1 MTSKPSAAL
10 SKDQVLVLFPQL
22 AQKRKAE
29 SRVVTREEEARLSRE
44 REAAEAAATY
54 TVEGI
59 VKGLADLQLD
69 FGKSV
74 DGLAARLEGEARK
87 LGELREAIAIVGKE
101 GERVNDIK
109 IAADALHVLRLEHR
123 RQVLAF
129 EEQGAG
135 QRDRLADEAS
145 KARAVWAKEAELTLA
160 RRKDLEARALRER
173 ERAEADYAYQ
183 AGRER
188 ALEDDA
194 FEERRRKVER
204 ELAQAQAQN
213 EKRWGERERALA
225 EGRAEYESH
234 LRRLESLPQE
244 LDEAVKKAREDALRD
259 AAQEAA
265 VRAELF
271 EKEVEAGHKVF
282 ALRIK
287 ALEQVAERQ
296 LEQLEALTGQ
306 LHVALREGQELALKA
321 IEGSTSRGPS
331 RG

>member
-1 MTSKPSAAL
+1 MTFKLPAAL

-22 AQKRKAE
+22 AQRRKAE
-29 SRVVTREEEARLSRE
+29 SRVVTREEEALRARE
-44 REAAEAAATY
+44 REAAEAAAAHTA
-54 TVEGI
+54 EGI

-74 DGLAARLEGEARK
+74 DALAARLDAEARK
-87 LGELREAIAIVGKE
+87 LGELREASVIVGKE
-101 GERVNDIK
+101 ADRVKDIK
-109 IAADALHVLRLEHR
+109 VAADALHVLKLEHR

-129 EEQGAG
+129 EEQATR
-135 QRDRLADEAS
+135 QRDQLADEA
-145 KARAVWAKEAELTLA
+145 ARARAGWSKDATLTLA
-160 RRKDLEARALRER
+160 RRHDLEARALRER

-183 AGRER
+183 FGRDR

-204 ELAQAQAQN
+204 ELAQGQAQH
-213 EKRWGERERALA
+213 ERRWVERERALA
-225 EGRAEYESH
+225 EGRAEFEANT
-234 LRRLESLPQE
+234 RRLESLPQE
-244 LDEAVKKAREDALRD
+244 LEDAIKKAREEALRD

-271 EKEVEAGHKVF
+271 EKEVEAGHKVY
-282 ALRIK
+282 ALRIQ
-287 ALEQVAERQ
+287 ALGQVAERQ
-296 LEQLEALTGQ
+296 RDQSETLTGQ

-321 IEGSTSRGPS
+321 IEGSTGRGQP